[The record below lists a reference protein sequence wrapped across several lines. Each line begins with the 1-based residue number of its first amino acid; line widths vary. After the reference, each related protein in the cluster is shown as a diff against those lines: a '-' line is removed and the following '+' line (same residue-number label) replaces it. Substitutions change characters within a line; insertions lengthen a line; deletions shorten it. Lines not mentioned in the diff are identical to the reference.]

1 MNIIYSYI
9 TIEMDQNEQA
19 IREQDR
25 MDIYQWVD
33 DVEKLTEALR
43 SYEGLK
49 ARLAE
54 INDKCGT
61 QDDNDDCKAMVG
73 LANHNLNALIE
84 TICTAI
90 RVKGGRT
97 RKNNRITRRR
107 NRKN

>member
-1 MNIIYSYI
+1 
-9 TIEMDQNEQA
+9 MDQNEQA

-61 QDDNDDCKAMVG
+61 QDDNDDS
-73 LANHNLNALIE
+73 
-84 TICTAI
+84 
-90 RVKGGRT
+90 
-97 RKNNRITRRR
+97 RRCWWESW
-107 NRKN
+107 NSDQW